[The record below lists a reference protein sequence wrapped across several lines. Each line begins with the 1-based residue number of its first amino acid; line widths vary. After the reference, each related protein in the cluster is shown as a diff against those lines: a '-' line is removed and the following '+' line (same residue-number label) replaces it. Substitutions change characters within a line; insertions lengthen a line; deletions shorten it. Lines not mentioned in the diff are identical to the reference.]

1 MVGTEVIM
9 EDTVVSE
16 AGVQAII
23 GTDSVVK
30 NFMVSET
37 VWKTEVVSEPVV
49 VSEAV
54 VEVMMDTDAVV
65 EGVVPQRLW

>member
-37 VWKTEVVSEPVV
+37 V
-49 VSEAV
+49 
-54 VEVMMDTDAVV
+54 
-65 EGVVPQRLW
+65 R